1 MRNNPKEI
9 KMLKQ
14 VHHRMAA
21 LAAALL
27 LSFSGVGVQGADM
40 GFGSNIKTPS
50 YQEQIYPPWSHGKNN
65 PAIDKGLEFTVP
77 EVDNLPDFHGST
89 DNPQFVIFA
98 GGNYFFIMVPL
109 VAAFE
114 KEHPDLKGRIYYET
128 LPPGILIKQIENGG
142 TITVGNMTWTVHPD
156 VYAADLETVDM
167 LIHKGTLAGPPVPYV
182 TNDLTIMIPKDN
194 PAHITGLADLGKPG
208 VRLVMPNP
216 EYEGVARQIK
226 VSLEKVGGKP
236 LEQMVYDAK
245 VKKGE
250 TILTQIHHRQTPLF
264 LMQGRADAGVTWKS
278 EAIFQEQA
286 GHPISHIPIPAKVN
300 TTAIYAAAMVEDA
313 SHPQIARQ
321 WLDYLV
327 SPQALKIFERYGFKP
342 YTGAK

>member
-1 MRNNPKEI
+1 
-9 KMLKQ
+9 MLQQ
-14 VHHRMAA
+14 VHHRVAA
-21 LAAALL
+21 LAAALV
-27 LSFSGVGVQGADM
+27 LSFSGVGAQGADM
-40 GFGSNIKTPS
+40 GFGGNVKTPR
-50 YQEQIYPPWSHGKNN
+50 YQEQIYPPWSHGENN

-77 EVDNLPDFHGST
+77 EVDNLPDFHGSI

-98 GGNYFFIMVPL
+98 GGNYFFVMAPL
-109 VAAFE
+109 VEAFE

-128 LPPGILIKQIENGG
+128 LPPGILIKQMEKGG

-156 VYAADLETVDM
+156 VYAADLDTVNR
-167 LIHKGTLAGPPVPYV
+167 LIHKGTMAGPAVPYA

-286 GHPISHIPIPAKVN
+286 GHPISHIPIPAEAN
-300 TTAIYAAAMVEDA
+300 TTAIYAAAMVKDA

>member
-1 MRNNPKEI
+1 
-9 KMLKQ
+9 MLKQ
-14 VHHRMAA
+14 MHHRVAA
-21 LAAALL
+21 LATAIL
-27 LSFSGVGVQGADM
+27 LSFSGVSAQGADM
-40 GFGSNIKTPS
+40 GFGGNMKTPS
-50 YQEQIYPPWSHGKNN
+50 YQEQIFPPWSHGKNN

-77 EVDNLPDFHGST
+77 EVDNLPDFHGSI

-98 GGNYFFIMVPL
+98 GGNYFFVMAPL

-114 KEHPDLKGRIYYET
+114 KEHPDLKGRIYHET
-128 LPPGILIKQIENGG
+128 LPPGILIKQMENGG

-167 LIHKGTLAGPPVPYV
+167 LIHKGTLIGPAVPYV

-236 LEQMVYDAK
+236 LGQMVYDAK

-250 TILTQIHHRQTPLF
+250 TILTQIHHRQTPLY
-264 LMQGRADAGVTWKS
+264 LIQGRADAGVTWKS

-286 GHPISHIPIPAKVN
+286 GHPINHISIPAKDN
-300 TTAIYAAAMVEDA
+300 TTAVYAAAQVKGA
-313 SHPQIARQ
+313 AHPQAVKQ
-321 WLDYLV
+321 WLDFLV
-327 SPQALKIFERYGFKP
+327 SPEALEIFERYGFKP
-342 YTGAK
+342 YIGAK

>member
-1 MRNNPKEI
+1 M
-9 KMLKQ
+9 
-14 VHHRMAA
+14 HHRVAA

-27 LSFSGVGVQGADM
+27 LSFSGVGAQGADM
-40 GFGSNIKTPS
+40 GFGGNMKTPS
-50 YQEQIYPPWSHGKNN
+50 NQEQIFPPWSHGKNN

-77 EVDNLPDFHGST
+77 EVDNLPDFHGSI

-98 GGNYFFIMVPL
+98 GGNYFFAMAPL

-128 LPPGILIKQIENGG
+128 LPPGILIKQMEVRG
-142 TITVGNMTWTVHPD
+142 TITVGNMTWTAHPD
-156 VYAADLETVDM
+156 VYAAGLETVDM
-167 LIHKGTLAGPPVPYV
+167 LIRKGTLAGPPVPYV
-182 TNDLTIMIPKDN
+182 TNDLTIMIPKGN

-226 VSLEKVGGKP
+226 VSLEKAGGTP

-245 VKKGE
+245 VRNGE
-250 TILTQIHHRQTPLF
+250 TILTQIHHRQTPLY

-286 GHPISHIPIPAKVN
+286 GHPISHIPIPAKAN
-300 TTAIYAAAMVEDA
+300 TTAVYAAAMVKGA
-313 SHPQIARQ
+313 AHAQAAKQ
-321 WLDYLV
+321 WLDFLV
-327 SPQALKIFERYGFKP
+327 SPQALQIFERYGFKP

>member
-1 MRNNPKEI
+1 MY
-9 KMLKQ
+9 
-14 VHHRMAA
+14 HRVAA
-21 LAAALL
+21 LAAAIL
-27 LSFSGVGVQGADM
+27 LSLSGVSAQGADM
-40 GFGSNIKTPS
+40 GFGGHMKTPS
-50 YQEQIYPPWSHGKNN
+50 YQEQIFPPWSHGKNN

-77 EVDNLPDFHGST
+77 EVDNLPDFHGSI

-98 GGNYFFIMVPL
+98 GGNYFFVMAPL

-114 KEHPDLKGRIYYET
+114 KDHPDLKGRIYYET
-128 LPPGILIKQIENGG
+128 LPPGILIKQMENGG

-167 LIHKGTLAGPPVPYV
+167 LIHKGTLTGPAIPYV

-245 VKKGE
+245 VKKEE
-250 TILTQIHHRQTPLF
+250 TILTQIHHRQTPLY

-286 GHPISHIPIPAKVN
+286 GHPISHIPIPAKDN
-300 TTAIYAAAMVEDA
+300 TTAVYAAAMVKGA
-313 SHPQIARQ
+313 AHPQAVKQ
-321 WLDYLV
+321 WLDFLV
-327 SPQALKIFERYGFKP
+327 SPEALEIFERYGFKP
-342 YTGAK
+342 YIGGK